1 MGNCKIRSIYFNMTN
16 YEQVMNLKKKGFTLL
31 ELLIALSI
39 IGIVLS
45 VLFTFYRS
53 NSIAM
58 TKIEKDIDL
67 QRNGDM
73 LLTLLEERLMSSD
86 GFIETTEKNNMVVGL
101 KFNYYKG
108 NKKTSGEYEFEE
120 REVHI
125 ELEKDTE
132 TNRYSLEFTDG
143 DINIKNYLS
152 NIIEF
157 KVIPK
162 EKDDKNRAKWII
174 ISFKLVTEAN
184 RRENIK
190 EYTRRIYFR
199 NE

>member
-1 MGNCKIRSIYFNMTN
+1 MILR
-16 YEQVMNLKKKGFTLL
+16 KKGFTLL

-58 TKIEKDIDL
+58 NKIEKDIDL

-73 LLTLLEERLMSSD
+73 LLNLLEERLMSSD
-86 GFIETTEKNNMVVGL
+86 GIIEITEKNNMVLGVE
-101 KFNYYKG
+101 FNYHKG
-108 NKKTSGEYEFEE
+108 NKKSSGEYEFEE

-125 ELEKDTE
+125 ELEEDTE
-132 TNRYSLEFTDG
+132 TERYSLNFTDG

-152 NIIEF
+152 NITDFRASLI
-157 KVIPK
+157 
-162 EKDDKNRAKWII
+162 EKDENNKARGII
-174 ISFKLVTEAN
+174 ISFKLITEAN

-190 EYTRRIYFR
+190 EYARRIYFR